1 GTESLAEG
9 LNNTIKVLSVFSG
22 IGMFDYPLF
31 EDKTFEIV
39 KAIEIN
45 KAACETYKKNIPKGS
60 NWESLPKEL
69 CCPSFKIGKTHS
81 NTYRRLELDKP
92 SITLANYRKCNII
105 HPTENRGLSVAEALA
120 LSGFDNYKVLGSLS
134 EKQQAISNGVP
145 YFL

>member
-1 GTESLAEG
+1 LKKVTSNWFNFNDVTVPSKSTEER
-9 LNNTIKVLSVFSG
+9 
-22 IGMFDYPLF
+22 M
-31 EDKTFEIV
+31 
-39 KAIEIN
+39 
-45 KAACETYKKNIPKGS
+45 KNIPKGS

-69 CCPSFKIGKTHS
+69 WCPSFKIGKTHS

-145 YFL
+145 YFLGLTVKNIVKNLFLKYFKTINIINTI